1 MFIRMLVRRCVLIAT
16 VVVLICLDVSQTSA
30 ESGVLTLD
38 DAISRA
44 IAENPALRGS
54 EYLLLA
60 SRAREARIAQSPPLS
75 VGAEFEDFAGSGD
88 LSGVDSLQT
97 TLRLSGVL
105 ELGGKRVARGE
116 MAQRETEVVSI
127 DQTTERLDLLA
138 QVAERFAQVAARQEQ
153 LVVAHQATELSA
165 ATVDRVTERIRVGAA
180 PQHELGRA
188 EISLARARIDEE
200 HAEHQ
205 LTSGRV
211 RLAATWGATTP
222 QFERVS
228 ANLFE
233 FPETKTLEQLMDD
246 VDASPAIQRMLSRER
261 LAAAQLN
268 LARTARSS
276 EIVWSAGLRRL
287 ESIDDSALVASINF
301 PLGTRRR
308 AEPSISEAEA
318 MQAKLPFDVQVARVD
333 ASATLFELYQELH
346 HAQLEARTL
355 REQVQ
360 PQSQS
365 VLQSTELS
373 FRQGRVTFF
382 ELANAQQQLLD
393 VHRDAI
399 AAAAEYHALLIEIER
414 LMGRS
419 IVADKNYGDAK

>member
-1 MFIRMLVRRCVLIAT
+1 MFIRLFVTRCMLIAT
-16 VVVLICLDVSQTSA
+16 VVVLIRVDASQASA
-30 ESGVLTLD
+30 EPGALTLNE
-38 DAISRA
+38 AISRA
-44 IAENPALRGS
+44 IAENPSLRGS

-60 SRAREARIAQSPPLS
+60 SRAREARAAQAPPLS

-105 ELGGKRVARGE
+105 ELGGRRTARTTL
-116 MAQRETEVVSI
+116 AQYETDAAAI
-127 DQTTERLDLLA
+127 DQTTARLDLLA
-138 QVAERFAQVAARQEQ
+138 QVAGRFAEVAARQEQ
-153 LVVAHQATELSA
+153 LVVAREATQLSA
-165 ATVDRVTERIRVGAA
+165 ATVDRVNERVRIGAA

-211 RLAATWGATTP
+211 RLAATWGETTP

-233 FPETKTLEQLMDD
+233 FPETKTLEQLMDE
-246 VDASPAIQRMLSRER
+246 VDASPAIRRMLSRER

-276 EIVWSAGLRRL
+276 EIVWSAGVRRL
-287 ESIDDSALVASINF
+287 EFIDDSALVASVSL
-301 PLGTRRR
+301 PLGAGRR
-308 AEPSISEAEA
+308 AEPSIREAEA
-318 MQAKLPFDVQVARVD
+318 ALAKVPFDVQAARVE
-333 ASATLFELYQELH
+333 ASAVLFELYQELH

-365 VLQSTELS
+365 VLQSTEQS

-393 VHRDAI
+393 VRREAI

-419 IVADKNYGDAK
+419 IVADTNSGDAK

>member
-1 MFIRMLVRRCVLIAT
+1 
-16 VVVLICLDVSQTSA
+16 
-30 ESGVLTLD
+30 
-38 DAISRA
+38 
-44 IAENPALRGS
+44 
-54 EYLLLA
+54 
-60 SRAREARIAQSPPLS
+60 
-75 VGAEFEDFAGSGD
+75 
-88 LSGVDSLQT
+88 
-97 TLRLSGVL
+97 VL

>member
-1 MFIRMLVRRCVLIAT
+1 
-16 VVVLICLDVSQTSA
+16 VVLMCVDVSQASA
-30 ESGVLTLD
+30 ESGVLTLN

-60 SRAREARIAQSPPLS
+60 SRAREARVAHSPPLS

>member
-1 MFIRMLVRRCVLIAT
+1 MFIRLVAARCVVIAT
-16 VVVLICLDVSQTSA
+16 VVVLMHVDTSQASA
-30 ESGVLTLD
+30 ESGALTLD

-60 SRAREARIAQSPPLS
+60 SRAREARAAQAPPLS

-105 ELGGKRVARGE
+105 ELGGRRTARTTL
-116 MAQRETEVVSI
+116 AQYETDAATI
-127 DQTTERLDLLA
+127 DQTTARLDLLA
-138 QVAERFAQVAARQEQ
+138 QVASRFAEVAARQEQ
-153 LVVAHQATELSA
+153 LIVAREATRLSA
-165 ATVDRVTERIRVGAA
+165 ATVERVNERVRIAAA

-211 RLAATWGATTP
+211 RLAATWGETTP
-222 QFERVS
+222 QFERVA

-233 FPETKTLEQLMDD
+233 FPETKTLDQLNED

-261 LAAAQLN
+261 LAVAQLN

-276 EIVWSAGLRRL
+276 EIVWSAGVRRL
-287 ESIDDSALVASINF
+287 EFIDDSALVASVSL
-301 PLGTRRR
+301 PLGAHRR
-308 AEPSISEAEA
+308 AEPSIREAEA
-318 MQAKLPFDVQVARVD
+318 VLAKVPFDMQAARVE
-333 ASATLFELYQELH
+333 ASAVLFELHQELH
-346 HAQLEARTL
+346 HARLEARTL

-365 VLQSTELS
+365 VLQSTEQS

-393 VHRDAI
+393 VRREAI
-399 AAAAEYHALLIEIER
+399 AAAAEYHALSIEIER

-419 IVADKNYGDAK
+419 IVADTNSGDTK

>member
-1 MFIRMLVRRCVLIAT
+1 MFIRMLVRRCVLVAT
-16 VVVLICLDVSQTSA
+16 VVVLMCVDVSQTSA
-30 ESGVLTLD
+30 ESGVLTLN

-60 SRAREARIAQSPPLS
+60 SRAREARVAQSPPLS

>member
-60 SRAREARIAQSPPLS
+60 SRAREARVAQSPPLS

-393 VHRDAI
+393 VRRDAI

-419 IVADKNYGDAK
+419 IVADKNSGDAK

>member
-1 MFIRMLVRRCVLIAT
+1 MFIRKLVTRCVLIAT
-16 VVVLICLDVSQTSA
+16 VVVLICVDVSQASA
-30 ESGVLTLD
+30 ESSVLTLN

-60 SRAREARIAQSPPLS
+60 SHAREARVAQSPPLS

-105 ELGGKRVARGE
+105 ELGGKRAARGE

-138 QVAERFAQVAARQEQ
+138 QVAERFAQVAARQER

-188 EISLARARIDEE
+188 EISLSRARIDEE

-211 RLAATWGATTP
+211 RLAATWGETAP
-222 QFERVS
+222 QFARVS

-287 ESIDDSALVASINF
+287 ESIDDSALVGSITL

-308 AEPSISEAEA
+308 AEPSISEVEA
-318 MQAKLPFDVQVARVD
+318 MHAKFPFDVQAARVE
-333 ASATLFELYQELH
+333 AGSILFELYQELH
-346 HAQLEARTL
+346 HAKLEARTL

-365 VLQSTELS
+365 VLQLTELS

-382 ELANAQQQLLD
+382 ELASAQQQLLD
-393 VHRDAI
+393 VRRDAI

-419 IVADKNYGDAK
+419 IVADTHSGDAK